1 MIRGSRAILYYPLND
16 DAETIRCGDDIYDES
31 AFVYDA

>member
-1 MIRGSRAILYYPLND
+1 MIRGSRAILYYPLTMTRRRSD
-16 DAETIRCGDDIYDES
+16 GDDIYDEN